1 MKLAERA
8 VVSRTRILGRVL
20 ALFAPLV
27 LCFIAACS
35 YRLATDRH
43 FSRVHV
49 RLVSIAQQG
58 GVSTGERDPRYDI
71 FICSRFG
78 TAARLEPVT
87 GHAHYWRHAGAVV
100 PVKSVLICASAPIS
114 LRADQV
120 QVRCGEHWSRP
131 NWTYSGS
138 ELSVVV
144 PDEQIRRGLEK
155 NGFPHALEV
164 KLRNPPQHLLSHTR
178 GMLNWQG
185 DLSLQLLCLLQA
197 AVVVFTGLQI
207 LRCAFRAVEFGDAIT
222 PDDNAAVFGMASC
235 LQVFLMLLLICQLVF
250 FFGVSAGQRS
260 AVEAA
265 AGLICGLLFATAG
278 TWVMRK
284 LLGVASSRQ
293 LIFLGVLLV
302 LLTSIGTW
310 NFRENLQCRPGVAA
324 LQCLQ
329 AGELLAARGWNGLP
343 ELSQPVSS
351 DAVRQALVFSLP
363 AVWLLGPGVASV
375 QAAGLFLQTCC
386 GLLFFLLASRMV
398 GVRGAAGGLILLV
411 LVEPEFRFLG
421 TAASPRIVECFCM
434 LLVFGCFE
442 LGRIW
447 LGRITASGR
456 DFPTLTWLA
465 GCLVFGGV
473 LTLLELCSSRG
484 WLALAAL
491 LPAVV
496 LLAVMPDVGA
506 KTGGTWGRAAV
517 PAAAVPAGLVLAA
530 GFSWMISEG
539 VDRQIQNYLPASLMI
554 TTDADA
560 VLTGVESG
568 TEGSGRSVSVWR
580 DDYFPLI
587 PKSDREE
594 FVGRKLLQEK
604 VAAGSALFGT
614 MLRKA
619 MIYARSDGSFDADP
633 NQVVLPYPVFR
644 AVLNYGL
651 SSWVVLL
658 VLMRLWNPERR
669 GCSRAEAFPICF
681 VVSVL
686 AKMLLMSEAKP
697 EDSLIWLLPMCW
709 SAGAV
714 LWSRPLSGG
723 TQSWFTGL
731 PYQILPGGVLLS
743 AVILLHAA
751 LGMVV
756 DRSGRTFARLARVQT
771 DGAAPLIESAT
782 DITRVSFTVRFP
794 GRLRTLKA
802 GDRVSDEV
810 RVLCERSDMPSL
822 KFFLSAA
829 HRQSRITKLDWV
841 TVPVNYRIYIDDL
854 LWKSGPISELERP
867 QFCSVDSSFWTSPG
881 GAAGNAVFVKL
892 ELVCT
897 ADTRLDTAA
906 VRPAVSIEYPW
917 PGASAQ

>member
-20 ALFAPLV
+20 ALFSALAC
-27 LCFIAACS
+27 CFVAACN
-35 YRLATDRH
+35 YRLVTDRH

-49 RLVSIAQQG
+49 RLFSDSQRG
-58 GVSTGERDPRYDI
+58 GVASEEGDRGYDI
-71 FICSRFG
+71 FIN
-78 TAARLEPVT
+78 TAYDAAMRLEPVT
-87 GHAHYWRHAGAVV
+87 GHAEYWRHAGGVM

-114 LRADQV
+114 LGADQV
-120 QVRCGEHWSRP
+120 ELRFGEHWSRP
-131 NWTYSGS
+131 NWTCSGS
-138 ELSVVV
+138 ELSFAE
-144 PDEQIRRGLEK
+144 PAEKIRAGLAR

-164 KLRNPPQHLLSHTR
+164 KLRNPPQHLLRQTR

-207 LRCAFRAVEFGDAIT
+207 LRCAFRVLEYGDAIT
-222 PDDNAAVFGMASC
+222 PDDNAALFGVASC

-250 FFGVSAGQRS
+250 YFGVSAGQRS
-260 AVEAA
+260 AMEAA
-265 AGLICGLLFATAG
+265 AGLICALLFATAG
-278 TWVMRK
+278 TWLLRK
-284 LLGVASSRQ
+284 LLGLASSRQ
-293 LIFLGVLLV
+293 LAFCGVLLV
-302 LLTSIGTW
+302 LLANVVTW
-310 NFRENLQCRPGVAA
+310 NSRETLQCKPGAAA

-343 ELSQPVSS
+343 ELSEPVSL

-363 AVWLLGPGVASV
+363 AVWILGPGVASV
-375 QAAGLFLQTCC
+375 QAAGLFLQTGC

-421 TAASPRIVECFCM
+421 TAASPRLVECFCM

-442 LGRIW
+442 LGRTW
-447 LGRITASGR
+447 LGRIMASGR

-465 GCLVFGGV
+465 GCVVFGGV

-484 WLALAAL
+484 WLVLFAL

-496 LLAVMPDVGA
+496 LLGIMPDVGA
-506 KTGGTWGRAAV
+506 RTGGAVGRATV
-517 PAAAVPAGLVLAA
+517 PSAAVPAGLVLAA
-530 GFSWMISEG
+530 GLSWMISEG
-539 VDRQIQNYLPASLMI
+539 VDRQIHNYLPASLMI
-554 TTDADA
+554 ATDADA

-587 PKSDREE
+587 PDSDREE
-594 FVGRKLLQEK
+594 FVSRKLLQEK

-619 MIYARSDGSFDADP
+619 MIYARGDGAFDADP
-633 NQVVLPYPVFR
+633 NDVVLPYPVFR

-658 VLMRLWNPERR
+658 ALMRLWNPERR
-669 GCSRAEAFPICF
+669 GCTHSEAFPICF
-681 VVSVL
+681 VVCVL
-686 AKMLLMSEAKP
+686 AKMLVVNEAKP
-697 EDSLIWLLPMCW
+697 EDSLVWLLPMCW

-714 LWSRPLSGG
+714 LWSRPRSNMA
-723 TQSWFTGL
+723 QAAFTGL
-731 PYQILPGGVLLS
+731 PHHVLPGGVLLS

-756 DRSGRTFARLARVQT
+756 DRSGRTFARIARVQT
-771 DGAAPLIESAT
+771 VGDAPSIKSAT

-794 GRLRTLKA
+794 GSLRTLKA

-810 RVLCERSDMPSL
+810 RVLCERGQMPSL

-829 HRQSRITKLDWV
+829 HRQSRITNLDWA
-841 TVPVNYRIYIDDL
+841 TVPVKYRIYIDDL

-867 QFCSVDSSFWTSPG
+867 QFCQADSSFWLSPG
-881 GAAGNAVFVKL
+881 GAVGNAVYVKL

-897 ADTRLDTAA
+897 ANTRLDATA
-906 VRPAVSIEYPW
+906 VRPAVSMEYPW
-917 PGASAQ
+917 PGNSGQ

>member
-1 MKLAERA
+1 MVL
-8 VVSRTRILGRVL
+8 RTRILGRVF
-20 ALFAPLV
+20 ALFAPLA
-27 LCFIAACS
+27 LCFVAACS

-49 RLVSIAQQG
+49 RLFSVAQPG
-58 GVSTGERDPRYDI
+58 GAAAEERDPGYNI
-71 FICSRFG
+71 FICSPFD

-87 GHAHYWRHAGAVV
+87 GHTHYWRHAGAVV
-100 PVKSVLICASAPIS
+100 PVKSVLICASVPFS

-120 QVRCGEHWSRP
+120 QIRCGEHWSRP
-131 NWTYSGS
+131 SWTYSGS
-138 ELSVVV
+138 ELSLTV
-144 PDEQIRRGLEK
+144 PDEKIRRGLQK

-207 LRCAFRAVEFGDAIT
+207 LHCAFRAVEFGDAIT
-222 PDDNAAVFGMASC
+222 PDDNAAVFGVASC

-265 AGLICGLLFATAG
+265 AGLVCAVLFATAG
-278 TWVMRK
+278 TWLMRK
-284 LLGVASSRQ
+284 LLGVGSSRQ
-293 LIFLGVLLV
+293 LVVLGVLLV
-302 LLTSIGTW
+302 LLTTTCTW
-310 NFRENLQCRPGVAA
+310 YFRENLQCRPGAAA

-329 AGELLAARGWNGLP
+329 AGELLAAKGWNGLP

-351 DAVRQALVFSLP
+351 DVVRQALVFSLP

-386 GLLFFLLASRMV
+386 GLLFFLLASRMI

-411 LVEPEFRFLG
+411 LVEPEFRLLG
-421 TAASPRIVECFCM
+421 TAASPGVVECFCT
-434 LLVFGCFE
+434 LLVLGCFE

-447 LGRITASGR
+447 LRRITASGR

-473 LTLLELCSSRG
+473 LTLLELCSSMG
-484 WLALAAL
+484 WLGLAAL
-491 LPAVV
+491 LPAAA
-496 LLAVMPDVGA
+496 LLGVMPDVGA
-506 KTGGTWGRAAV
+506 KNGGPRGRVGV
-517 PAAAVPAGLVLAA
+517 PAAAVPAGLMLAA

-587 PKSDREE
+587 PESDREE
-594 FVGRKLLQEK
+594 FVSRKLLQEK

-619 MIYARSDGSFDADP
+619 MIFARSDGAFDADP

-681 VVSVL
+681 VVCVL
-686 AKMLLMSEAKP
+686 AKLLLVSEAKP
-697 EDSLIWLLPMCW
+697 EDSLLWLLPMCW

-714 LWSRPLSGG
+714 LWPRPLSSPV
-723 TQSWFTGL
+723 QNWFTGL
-731 PYQILPGGVLLS
+731 PYHILPGGVLLS

-756 DRSGRTFARLARVQT
+756 DRSGRTFARIARAN
-771 DGAAPLIESAT
+771 G
-782 DITRVSFTVRFP
+782 
-794 GRLRTLKA
+794 
-802 GDRVSDEV
+802 
-810 RVLCERSDMPSL
+810 
-822 KFFLSAA
+822 
-829 HRQSRITKLDWV
+829 
-841 TVPVNYRIYIDDL
+841 
-854 LWKSGPISELERP
+854 WK
-867 QFCSVDSSFWTSPG
+867 CSVD
-881 GAAGNAVFVKL
+881 
-892 ELVCT
+892 
-897 ADTRLDTAA
+897 
-906 VRPAVSIEYPW
+906 
-917 PGASAQ
+917 